1 MTEKE
6 WDDKFSQKITNLTD
20 EIWTGSHSL
29 KGLERIEGKI
39 FAVIRKDRKH
49 QKSETLKRLPSIGD
63 MYNCFEVVW
72 KRNCKKFRKGTNQ
85 ENVDYSYAVAQEIHK
100 LAEKKLK

>member
-20 EIWTGSHSL
+20 EIWIGSHSL
-29 KGLERIEGKI
+29 KGLRRVEGKI

-49 QKSETLKRLPSIGD
+49 QQSEMLKRLPRIG
-63 MYNCFEVVW
+63 EIW
-72 KRNCKKFRKGTNQ
+72 KLLYGNSPIKSKDDK
-85 ENVDYSYAVAQEIHK
+85 APAIHK
-100 LAEKKLK
+100 LVKDKLK

>member
-6 WDDKFSQKITNLTD
+6 WDEKLKNKIWDILINFSGFHAKTNTVKEVLA
-20 EIWTGSHSL
+20 I
-29 KGLERIEGKI
+29 
-39 FAVIRKDRKH
+39 IRKDRKH
-49 QKSETLKRLPSIGD
+49 QKSEMLKRLPSIGD
-63 MYNCFEVVW
+63 MYNCFEVIW

-100 LAEKKLK
+100 LAEDKLK